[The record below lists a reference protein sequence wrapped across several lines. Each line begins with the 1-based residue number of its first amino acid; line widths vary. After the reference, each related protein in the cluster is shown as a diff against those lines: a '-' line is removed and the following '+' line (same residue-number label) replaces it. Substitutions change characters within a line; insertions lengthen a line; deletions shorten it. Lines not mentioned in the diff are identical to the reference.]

1 MSSFKTIKAQQSASK
16 VSFAPQRSTKEVD
29 SPIKCDSPQ
38 KFLGQRSSLA
48 LGRTYS
54 TAAGPGRSF
63 TGLDR
68 GCLRQPGIATNLAP
82 LKPFCTQKTYKP
94 SKRTTT
100 IMKTKLGLDSKQE
113 IADFHADDVPEFK
126 LNVIVNKNLQLDEH
140 GWPTPPKTEVVK
152 HCFDKV
158 HHRIKQKRLENDWK
172 HNRFHLIPKIEKVQ
186 ERGAS
191 TEKPKTGR
199 SKSKSPHRGT
209 PSTKKKKKKAVPRAS
224 ESS

>member
-1 MSSFKTIKAQQSASK
+1 M
-16 VSFAPQRSTKEVD
+16 KEVD

-54 TAAGPGRSF
+54 TASGPGRSF

-68 GCLRQPGIATNLAP
+68 GCLPQPSIATNLAP

-100 IMKTKLGLDSKQE
+100 IMNTKLGVDYKQE

-126 LNVIVNKNLQLDEH
+126 LNVIVNKNL
-140 GWPTPPKTEVVK
+140 
-152 HCFDKV
+152 
-158 HHRIKQKRLENDWK
+158 
-172 HNRFHLIPKIEKVQ
+172 
-186 ERGAS
+186 
-191 TEKPKTGR
+191 
-199 SKSKSPHRGT
+199 
-209 PSTKKKKKKAVPRAS
+209 
-224 ESS
+224 